1 MEPVIAFTCVFEVP
15 EHKIKY
21 EQIVAEESKD
31 LTEYRNKMSNILKE
45 IPTFENRADSLVDLD
60 PVRLRAKLVD

>member
-21 EQIVAEESKD
+21 EQIELSIFSKLSNLISSP
-31 LTEYRNKMSNILKE
+31 LTLLIPE
-45 IPTFENRADSLVDLD
+45 IIVSISFQISYLLI
-60 PVRLRAKLVD
+60 